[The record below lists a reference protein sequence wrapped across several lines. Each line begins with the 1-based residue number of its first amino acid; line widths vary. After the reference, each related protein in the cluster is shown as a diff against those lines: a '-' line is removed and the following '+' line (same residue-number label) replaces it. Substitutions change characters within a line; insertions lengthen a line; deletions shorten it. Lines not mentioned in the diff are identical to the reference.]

1 MKQDFH
7 YGNRQ
12 RLYRTLPEDTLV
24 LLFSGHAKKKT
35 ADEDYPFYADR
46 NFVYLTGLDCEGFVF
61 LAEWRWICIRIRP
74 GTRIRRLFAW
84 RRGYAARPRPR
95 SF

>member
-46 NFVYLTGLDCEGFVF
+46 VQTAGN
-61 LAEWRWICIRIRP
+61 LAEFWALSLLKSQNFRQIPHWMDIRCFLSGADGQEDAPSELLR
-74 GTRIRRLFAW
+74 F
-84 RRGYAARPRPR
+84 
-95 SF
+95 S